1 MTQSALSLKQT
12 LSALRFSIAEGV
24 FAQAYAVLTGSVFLP
39 AFALALNASPV
50 QVGMLAAMP
59 FFANTATFF
68 GAFLVEKYQRRKRL
82 AVLFAFFS
90 RLMWVP
96 IIVLS
101 VLLAGKQPGTLLTI
115 LIGLLFV
122 SALLGALSGVS
133 WLSWMAGLVPDEIR
147 GRFFGLRNS
156 ILGAVAIT
164 VTLVGS
170 RFLDKFI
177 EWWPDLPRFHAF
189 EILLG
194 IAVVAGMLSTWLLTK
209 KPELPVPPV
218 PAQQFRRLYRIPLK
232 DRNFRR
238 LLQFAVL
245 RSFATNIAA
254 PFFIVYMLEDLHISY
269 SIIGFYTVLTS
280 VADLLGMWIWGH
292 LSDHIGNRPVI
303 IIVALVTTFLPCG
316 WLLTGPTELSIF
328 LLIPLFNLTGGFMW
342 AGYNLCSVNLLFRMA
357 PKAGNSVY
365 FAYWSVFTGLAAGL
379 GALAGGVIAKNVA
392 WFTQWMP
399 FSLSYSYQWLFLIS
413 SMLRLIPLLI
423 VRKIHEEGGL
433 PTVKAIS
440 VLRNV
445 KAWGSLM
452 GFNAP
457 LHFFLPNQAN
467 HHQSSPYWPL
477 WRSVKDPATSEGS
490 A

>member
-1 MTQSALSLKQT
+1 MIKSVLSINQT
-12 LSALRFSIAEGV
+12 LSALRFSVAEGV
-24 FAQAYAVLTGSVFLP
+24 FAQAYAILTGSVFLP

-50 QVGMLAAMP
+50 QVGILAAIP
-59 FFANTATFF
+59 FFANTAQFF

-90 RLMWVP
+90 RLMWAP
-96 IIVLS
+96 IIILS
-101 VLLAGKQPGTLLTI
+101 VILAGEQPGILLTI
-115 LIGLLFV
+115 LIGLVFI

-156 ILGAVAIT
+156 ILSAVTIT

-170 RFLDKFI
+170 RFLDKFM
-177 EWWPDLPRFHAF
+177 EWWPGVSRLHAF
-189 EILLG
+189 EILFG
-194 IAVVAGMLSTWLLTK
+194 VAVVAGMFSAWLLTK
-209 KPELPVPPV
+209 KPELPVPPL
-218 PAQQFRRLYRIPLK
+218 PALQFRKLYRIPLK

-238 LLQFAVL
+238 LLRFAVL

-254 PFFIVYMLEDLHISY
+254 PFFIVYMLEDLKISY
-269 SIIGFYTVLTS
+269 SVIGLYTVLTS

-316 WLLTGPTELSIF
+316 WLLTGPDDLSIF

-357 PKAGNSVY
+357 PEAGNSIY
-365 FAYWSVFTGLAAGL
+365 FAYWSVFNGLAAGL
-379 GALAGGVIAKNVA
+379 GALAGGVIAKNVH
-392 WFTQWMP
+392 WFAQLMP

-413 SMLRLIPLLI
+413 SVLRLFPLLL
-423 VRKIHEEGGL
+423 VRRIREEGGL
-433 PTVKAIS
+433 PMVKAIG

-457 LHFFLPNQAN
+457 LHFFLPNRAN
-467 HHQSSPYWPL
+467 HHQPSPYWPI
-477 WRSVKDPATSEGS
+477 WRSVKDPAASDGN